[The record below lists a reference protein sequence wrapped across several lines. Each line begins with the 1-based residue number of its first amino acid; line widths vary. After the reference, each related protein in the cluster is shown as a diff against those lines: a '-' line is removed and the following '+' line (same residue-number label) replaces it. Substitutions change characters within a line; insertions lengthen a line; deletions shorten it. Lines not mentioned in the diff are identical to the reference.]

1 MVLRMLSKISFSGR
15 TKEFL
20 YIFIILT
27 EISSGPW
34 ALFTF
39 KPVRI
44 LAICSEVISSMSN
57 LS

>member
-1 MVLRMLSKISFSGR
+1 M
-15 TKEFL
+15 
-20 YIFIILT
+20 LT

-44 LAICSEVISSMSN
+44 LAICSEVISNMSN
-57 LS
+57 LTRVNKLGSDNLLLF